1 MVTASA
7 PGKIILTGE
16 HYVVHGSTAIAAAIN
31 LRARVTVSLQNEH
44 ESRIISR
51 DSVSPAL
58 KNDGRFPVVKSIIRK
73 IFERYGKLGKD
84 FEVKIS
90 SNIPLGSGLGSSA
103 AVAVATS
110 AAFARLKG
118 KNLSNEEIWEI
129 AHQGEKTVH
138 GNPSGIDTW
147 TSLRGGI
154 IMFRKSER
162 CRPIEVKNPIE
173 FLVVFS
179 GTSRN
184 TTRLVSKVNDMKK
197 RYPFTFSH
205 YARAATQLSLDLSE
219 ALVNG
224 DLTRLGALMD
234 LAQLS
239 LNWAGASTKR
249 LDSIIETLR
258 TKSLGAKLTG
268 AGGGGSVIALPKPGK
283 AEAELRIISR
293 DYPISFISKIPQ
305 AGLIWGQ

>member
-1 MVTASA
+1 VTASA

-58 KNDGRFPVVKSIIRK
+58 KNDGRFPVVKSVIRK
-73 IFERYGKLGKD
+73 IFEHYGRLGKD
-84 FEVKIS
+84 FDVKIDS
-90 SNIPLGSGLGSSA
+90 DIPLGSGLGSSA
-103 AVAVATS
+103 AVSVATS

-118 KNLSNEEIWEI
+118 KSLSKEEIWEI

-154 IMFRKSER
+154 IMFRKSKR
-162 CRPIEVKNPIE
+162 CRSIEVKNPIE

-179 GTSRN
+179 GNSRN

-219 ALVNG
+219 ALVKG
-224 DLTRLGALMD
+224 DLNRLGALMD
-234 LAQLS
+234 LTQLS

-258 TKSLGAKLTG
+258 TKSLGAKITG

-283 AEAELRIISR
+283 AEAGLRIISR

-305 AGLIWGQ
+305 VGLIWGQ